1 MRTSL
6 RKGSGRDGPSG
17 RISRLS
23 IGGRIRFRAKVR
35 MALCSPL
42 LLAACAPAWRMPNRA
57 PAAEDCNGC
66 VPRGSRT
73 GVRFQ
78 FDPWM
83 PGGDS
88 ASVLTVVFDDG
99 RQVRTTHST
108 EWNDPTRGRWS
119 PYFETAARRGGSL
132 RVTAILQS
140 PAGDT
145 LAVGTAVREMRRDW
159 QVGLLWQITRWS
171 TLGTLPGIDAVRWN
185 IHFPLR
191 GEEGKP
197 DPVVLWVMTGTR
209 SISRPTPH

>member
-1 MRTSL
+1 MVM
-6 RKGSGRDGPSG
+6 
-17 RISRLS
+17 
-23 IGGRIRFRAKVR
+23 FRASMYLWPLPVVI
-35 MALCSPL
+35 AACIPL

-66 VPRGSRT
+66 VPRGSRA

-78 FDPWM
+78 FDPWI

-88 ASVLTVVFDDG
+88 ASVLTVVFDDEQ
-99 RQVRTTHST
+99 RVRTTNSS
-108 EWNDPTRGRWS
+108 EWNGPTRGRWS
-119 PYFETAARRGGSL
+119 PYFETAAGRGDSL
-132 RVTAILQS
+132 RVTAILRT

-145 LAVGTAVREMRRDW
+145 LAVGTAVREMRRGW
-159 QVGLLWQITRWS
+159 QVGMLWQITRWS
-171 TLGTLPGIDAVRWN
+171 TLSTLPGIDPLRWK